1 MKPALHALR
10 PALAKLI
17 RLLASDVDGEVL
29 AAVRALGR
37 ALKASGC
44 DIHDLAGLVET
55 PAIAPS
61 TQEAGFY
68 DQFHDQFDDD
78 DDETEWRFML
88 DACTAHVERF
98 TSREQ
103 QLFQTLQHWRGT
115 PTERQLI
122 WLRALFERVRR
133 VA

>member
-1 MKPALHALR
+1 M
-10 PALAKLI
+10 AKLI

-37 ALKASGC
+37 TLKAGGC
-44 DIHDLAGLVET
+44 DIHDLAGLVEA

-61 TQEAGFY
+61 THPEAGFY
-68 DQFHDQFDDD
+68 DQFDDD

-88 DACTAHVERF
+88 DTCTAHVERF
-98 TSREQ
+98 TSKEQ

-115 PTERQLI
+115 PTEQQLS

-133 VA
+133 AA